1 MALLSGSLLLRVIP
15 PDFTGRAAVSGFG
28 GLWIR
33 SVADLASNLAR
44 ALRAALIIFR
54 GSLLLGSDRSLS
66 MNFVAIEL

>member
-44 ALRAALIIFR
+44 DLRAALIEKR
-54 GSLLLGSDRSLS
+54 GSLPLRSECSFS